1 MSHSRAFLVNV
12 VGALAFVSVM
22 LSSAQAATFDSTDNG
37 WYREVIF
44 DHGPANTN
52 IYTGD
57 NIGREFRSFLT
68 FDLTSAAGMT
78 VISGTLTLF
87 SGNGIF
93 ASPDPQETYRIFDY
107 TGSIPDLVAG
117 TGGSTAFDD
126 LGTGS
131 SYGQTV
137 VNSPGQNL
145 AMPTV
150 TVALTAAALSD
161 INTLLTGALFDFA
174 LGGVCTTCGMN
185 QAFWSGSLGVPAGQL
200 SLEFASVS
208 PVPLPAALPLFI
220 TVLAGM
226 GFLRWWKRRAA

>member
-78 VISGTLTLF
+78 VISGTLT
-87 SGNGIF
+87 
-93 ASPDPQETYRIFDY
+93 
-107 TGSIPDLVAG
+107 
-117 TGGSTAFDD
+117 
-126 LGTGS
+126 
-131 SYGQTV
+131 
-137 VNSPGQNL
+137 
-145 AMPTV
+145 
-150 TVALTAAALSD
+150 
-161 INTLLTGALFDFA
+161 
-174 LGGVCTTCGMN
+174 
-185 QAFWSGSLGVPAGQL
+185 
-200 SLEFASVS
+200 
-208 PVPLPAALPLFI
+208 
-220 TVLAGM
+220 
-226 GFLRWWKRRAA
+226 